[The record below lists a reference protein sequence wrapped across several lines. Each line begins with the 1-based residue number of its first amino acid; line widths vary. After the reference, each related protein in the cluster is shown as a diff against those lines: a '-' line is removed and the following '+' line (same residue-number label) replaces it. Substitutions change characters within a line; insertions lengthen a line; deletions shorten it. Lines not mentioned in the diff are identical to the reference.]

1 MFDDPPGPFPLGLRT
16 LTTSD
21 PYQLSRSPELGR
33 SPFWERPSR
42 AQPDLETPLRDVSV
56 DWPVLRVVN
65 RPPLHRQAA
74 APARWSKA
82 EEDWGRCPPSPEPKT
97 NVAH

>member
-33 SPFWERPSR
+33 SPFGERSSR
-42 AQPDLETPLRDVSV
+42 ALLDPAGAHGELNASSPPGYQPN
-56 DWPVLRVVN
+56 RV
-65 RPPLHRQAA
+65 
-74 APARWSKA
+74 
-82 EEDWGRCPPSPEPKT
+82 
-97 NVAH
+97 